1 MKGQYWSIRAG
12 LAHVKIQN
20 GNAGWAFQHIDERRK
35 VRQKTLWYELFL
47 LLHPA
52 SLLTSDSIGKDIARF
67 RGDAGR
73 DNNDSPA
80 HIDFFGCNQ
89 IRNTQECTDNSEE
102 LPKTV
107 ATQSGSSKRK
117 RGITDEVDNNSEYEI
132 KSDSDDETFVGMFA
146 NSTKTNSNR
155 EKDGKTRG
163 SDRGSE
169 AAVQTKSQAAHAEQV
184 SRSST
189 RHRFQLCSGSRL
201 RLYVRSPRE
210 MYGIPAAKQRH
221 MKPEPKV
228 TSQLVLEG
236 AEPKRPRAASAGGG
250 VSEADAHQGG
260 RRRGAGPGGVL
271 CGAGARA
278 GDGAVAAARRG
289 GGRLDRAHANTDAGA
304 RDGPLVS
311 FLPSSPPP
319 SILHTRVRAHA
330 RAHTPFPPSS
340 LCTHAVLLARHHLLP
355 SSS

>member
-210 MYGIPAAKQRH
+210 MHVRHSSRKAAAYETRAQSDEPA
-221 MKPEPKV
+221 
-228 TSQLVLEG
+228 
-236 AEPKRPRAASAGGG
+236 RPRGGRAQAPARGLGRWRCFGSRCASGWPATRRRTRRGPLR
-250 VSEADAHQGG
+250 SWRSRR
-260 RRRGAGPGGVL
+260 RRRGGCCAAWRRQAGPSPRQYR
-271 CGAGARA
+271 CRR
-278 GDGAVAAARRG
+278 ARR
-289 GGRLDRAHANTDAGA
+289 
-304 RDGPLVS
+304 
-311 FLPSSPPP
+311 PP
-319 SILHTRVRAHA
+319 
-330 RAHTPFPPSS
+330 
-340 LCTHAVLLARHHLLP
+340 CLLP
-355 SSS
+355 P